1 MLVATGQSGNITRD
15 VGREHLIPPI
25 VLPPIV
31 LPIVLG
37 PTGSGKS
44 DLALSIAVALGGEI
58 VSCDSLQV
66 FRGFNLGT
74 AKVPPAER
82 RGIPHHLVDLIEPTQ
97 VFTAGDYSRV
107 ARACLREVAGR
118 KRIPVVVGGT
128 GFYLRALL
136 EGLFPGP
143 ERSPDIRER
152 LSAREQRLN
161 GSLHR
166 ILSRLDPAAAARIHP
181 SDKHKTIRALEV
193 RLLEGRPLS
202 ALFARGREPLTGFLP
217 IKLGL
222 DPPRD
227 ALYRRLDA
235 RTARMFE
242 SGLIGEAREL
252 LAAGVPPD
260 AKPFESLG
268 YRQALEVID
277 GRLTR
282 EQALESTQ
290 VATRQYAKRQT
301 TWFRK
306 EQAVHRLHGFGDDPQ
321 LQGQALAILRQALG
335 AGEDCAP

>member
-1 MLVATGQSGNITRD
+1 MDRKNT
-15 VGREHLIPPI
+15 IP
-25 VLPPIV
+25 

-44 DLALSIAVALGGEI
+44 DLALCIATALGGEI

-66 FRGFNLGT
+66 YRGFDLGT
-74 AKVPPAER
+74 AKLGAAER
-82 RGIPHHLVDLIEPTQ
+82 RGIPHHLLDLIDPTQ
-97 VFTAGDYSRV
+97 LFTAGDYARV
-107 ARACLREVAGR
+107 ARTCLREIAGR
-118 KRIPVVVGGT
+118 DRIPIVVGGT

-143 ERSPDIRER
+143 VRSPRIRDR
-152 LSAREQRLN
+152 LARREQRKS

-181 SDKHKTIRALEV
+181 SDKNKTIRALEV

-202 ALFARGREPLTGFLP
+202 ALFKLGREPLTGFQP

-227 ALYRRLDA
+227 LLYRKLDA
-235 RTARMFE
+235 RSERMFE
-242 SGLIGEAREL
+242 SGLIAEARDL
-252 LAAGVPPD
+252 LAAGVPVD

-268 YRQALEVID
+268 YRQALDVVQE
-277 GRLTR
+277 RLTL
-282 EQALESTQ
+282 EQALACTQ
-290 VATRQYAKRQT
+290 AATRRYAKRQL

-306 EQAVHRLHGFGDDPQ
+306 EHSVHWLQGFGDDEQ
-321 LQGQALAILRQALG
+321 VQDQALAVIQQTVERG
-335 AGEDCAP
+335 

>member
-1 MLVATGQSGNITRD
+1 VDRKNT
-15 VGREHLIPPI
+15 IP
-25 VLPPIV
+25 

-44 DLALSIAVALGGEI
+44 DLALCIATALGGEI

-66 FRGFNLGT
+66 YRGFDLGT
-74 AKVPPAER
+74 AKLGAAER
-82 RGIPHHLVDLIEPTQ
+82 RGIPHHLLDLIDPTQ
-97 VFTAGDYSRV
+97 LFTAGDYARV
-107 ARACLREVAGR
+107 ARTCLREIAGR
-118 KRIPVVVGGT
+118 DRIPIVVGGT

-143 ERSPDIRER
+143 VRSPRIRDR
-152 LSAREQRLN
+152 LARREQRKS

-181 SDKHKTIRALEV
+181 SDKNKTIRALEV

-202 ALFARGREPLTGFLP
+202 ALFKLGREPLTGFQP

-227 ALYRRLDA
+227 LLYRKLDA
-235 RTARMFE
+235 RSERMFE
-242 SGLIGEAREL
+242 SGLIAEARDL
-252 LAAGVPPD
+252 LAAGVPVD

-268 YRQALEVID
+268 YRQALDVVQE
-277 GRLTR
+277 RLTL
-282 EQALESTQ
+282 EQALACTQ
-290 VATRQYAKRQT
+290 AATRRYAKRQL

-306 EQAVHRLHGFGDDPQ
+306 EHSVHWLQGFGDDEQ
-321 LQGQALAILRQALG
+321 VQDQALAVIQQTVERG
-335 AGEDCAP
+335 